1 MGSEDQEFCLR
12 WNNHQSTLISVF
24 DSLFQREMLVDVV
37 LAAEGRSIKVH
48 RLVLCACSQYFEDL
62 LNQQVDKQT
71 IVFLK
76 DVRYNDL
83 KALVDYMYK
92 GEVNVAQ
99 DQLGAFL
106 STAEALRIKGLAD
119 KDDANKS
126 KCSPPENLPLY
137 QKSKHQTQ
145 QSSLVTKSQKNSS
158 DGGKTVE
165 SSPEETSDSPVPAQ
179 ELPHEEVIMRIA
191 DMGNTE
197 IIEDMTIG
205 EHFIAVTP
213 KIEIDSYQAN
223 LVVDQFESTDQ
234 WPSKEAEEDW
244 SNSQEGLS
252 NSSPGNPVNDTELDS
267 LNIPGPSGLKT
278 KRPVLNSS
286 LRGQNSEDYQ
296 QIDDL
301 KHRRKAGKSSDKSYP
316 CPPRKYKHTYSLTR
330 HLRYECGNNP
340 QFSCP
345 VCQHKLYHRRYVE
358 KHIRRKHPSYVLPF
372 LTQ

>member
-1 MGSEDQEFCLR
+1 M
-12 WNNHQSTLISVF
+12 HY
-24 DSLFQREMLVDVV
+24 
-37 LAAEGRSIKVH
+37 
-48 RLVLCACSQYFEDL
+48 YF
-62 LNQQVDKQT
+62 
-71 IVFLK
+71 
-76 DVRYNDL
+76 
-83 KALVDYMYK
+83 A
-92 GEVNVAQ
+92 
-99 DQLGAFL
+99 
-106 STAEALRIKGLAD
+106 GLAD

-234 WPSKEAEEDW
+234 WPSKVIIFLKLQLLLELDQPFQYFQEAEEDW

-252 NSSPGNPVNDTELDS
+252 NSSPGNPVN
-267 LNIPGPSGLKT
+267 
-278 KRPVLNSS
+278 
-286 LRGQNSEDYQ
+286 
-296 QIDDL
+296 
-301 KHRRKAGKSSDKSYP
+301 
-316 CPPRKYKHTYSLTR
+316 
-330 HLRYECGNNP
+330 GN
-340 QFSCP
+340 
-345 VCQHKLYHRRYVE
+345 
-358 KHIRRKHPSYVLPF
+358 
-372 LTQ
+372 